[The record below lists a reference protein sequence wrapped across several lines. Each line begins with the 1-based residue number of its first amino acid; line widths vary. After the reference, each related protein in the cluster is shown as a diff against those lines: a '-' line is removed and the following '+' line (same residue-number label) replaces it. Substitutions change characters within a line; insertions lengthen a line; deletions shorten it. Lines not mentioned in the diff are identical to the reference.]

1 MRVED
6 HIEIVET
13 GYDNLQKA
21 RMRYEVGKK
30 GGNNEISFNQ
40 DLGLACESLPKD
52 LTLDQLWK
60 IV

>member
-21 RMRYEVGKK
+21 KMRYEVGKK
-30 GGNNEISFNQ
+30 GGNTEISFN
-40 DLGLACESLPKD
+40 
-52 LTLDQLWK
+52 
-60 IV
+60 

>member
-13 GYDNLQKA
+13 DYENLAKA

-30 GGNNEISFNQ
+30 GGNTEIIFN
-40 DLGLACESLPKD
+40 
-52 LTLDQLWK
+52 
-60 IV
+60 